1 MEIKK
6 NKNVDLEQG
15 RFRMYMISLIVVL
28 SALFVA
34 LEYNSG
40 DNEDDVEDYDEL
52 TEEMELAP
60 LKREEDRIALAIK
73 QQPKPAADKIKVVEK
88 IKELNRMDMPEEKKD
103 EAEGK
108 DSENDGEK
116 QKKEKENPLF
126 ATADNAL
133 DNNPLNF
140 RIVEDLPQ
148 FPGGAVAMMKWL
160 TANLKYPPSAQK
172 RKIQGKVMVQF
183 IVAADGTM
191 TDLKIVKP
199 LEKSL
204 DNEALR
210 VMRIMPKW
218 KPGVQNGKPCR
229 TMVCIPIVFKL

>member
-1 MEIKK
+1 
-6 NKNVDLEQG
+6 
-15 RFRMYMISLIVVL
+15 MYMISLIVVL

-108 DSENDGEK
+108 DSENNGEK
-116 QKKEKENPLF
+116 QEKEKENPLF

-160 TANLKYPPSAQK
+160 TANLKYPPSATKTENSGKGDGAVYCGCRRHHDRLENCETLGEKPRQRGAEGDENNAK
-172 RKIQGKVMVQF
+172 METWSAERK
-183 IVAADGTM
+183 
-191 TDLKIVKP
+191 
-199 LEKSL
+199 
-204 DNEALR
+204 AL
-210 VMRIMPKW
+210 
-218 KPGVQNGKPCR
+218 QNHGLH
-229 TMVCIPIVFKL
+229 TNSV

>member
-108 DSENDGEK
+108 DSENDSEK
-116 QKKEKENPLF
+116 QEKEKENPLF

-148 FPGGAVAMMKWL
+148 FPGGAV
-160 TANLKYPPSAQK
+160 
-172 RKIQGKVMVQF
+172 
-183 IVAADGTM
+183 IVPTYDQP
-191 TDLKIVKP
+191 D
-199 LEKSL
+199 L

>member
-1 MEIKK
+1 
-6 NKNVDLEQG
+6 
-15 RFRMYMISLIVVL
+15 MYMISLIVVL

-116 QKKEKENPLF
+116 QEKEKENPLF

-148 FPGGAVAMMKWL
+148 FPGGGGYDEMVDCQPEIPSIGTKTENSGKGDGAVYCGCRRHHDRLENCETLGEKPRQRGAEGDENNAKMETW
-160 TANLKYPPSAQK
+160 SAE
-172 RKIQGKVMVQF
+172 RK
-183 IVAADGTM
+183 
-191 TDLKIVKP
+191 
-199 LEKSL
+199 
-204 DNEALR
+204 AL
-210 VMRIMPKW
+210 
-218 KPGVQNGKPCR
+218 QNHGLH
-229 TMVCIPIVFKL
+229 TNSV

>member
-103 EAEGK
+103 GK
-108 DSENDGEK
+108 PVSTYVPFRNGLFLAAAASIALSRDCSCIYYGAHRQYHFQTQHIRSVRNNGSPLSGHDSG
-116 QKKEKENPLF
+116 
-126 ATADNAL
+126 
-133 DNNPLNF
+133 
-140 RIVEDLPQ
+140 
-148 FPGGAVAMMKWL
+148 
-160 TANLKYPPSAQK
+160 
-172 RKIQGKVMVQF
+172 
-183 IVAADGTM
+183 
-191 TDLKIVKP
+191 
-199 LEKSL
+199 KSL
-204 DNEALR
+204 
-210 VMRIMPKW
+210 
-218 KPGVQNGKPCR
+218 
-229 TMVCIPIVFKL
+229 

>member
-1 MEIKK
+1 M
-6 NKNVDLEQG
+6 
-15 RFRMYMISLIVVL
+15 
-28 SALFVA
+28 
-34 LEYNSG
+34 
-40 DNEDDVEDYDEL
+40 
-52 TEEMELAP
+52 
-60 LKREEDRIALAIK
+60 
-73 QQPKPAADKIKVVEK
+73 EK

-103 EAEGK
+103 DAEGK

-116 QKKEKENPLF
+116 QEKEKENPLF